1 MFRLQSKWRVV
12 IAIWQI
18 TNCITMDGCCCR
30 EYLTH
35 YFKLCINL
43 WALSSV
49 IKKLAFYSSSQAHK
63 IFPSKF
69 DIILFLMSSRYE
81 GENVMTITAI
91 EMKDHLKSLRWR
103 QKLYIKMNPWRTS
116 KFGRTE
122 WGRIIMIMTISE

>member
-81 GENVMTITAI
+81 GENVMN
-91 EMKDHLKSLRWR
+91 KQRLRWR
-103 QKLYIKMNPWRTS
+103 ITPTVCGEGKKLYIKMNPWRTN